1 MQAGLGRPEPPKTAP
16 KPTDQ
21 NTTQQTKPEPEKT
34 LVSYHDFQNVEKRK
48 KILFLVSID
57 ILYCFQGGGGRLDAP
72 PGDPEA
78 LSRENPFREA
88 FLGGDYTICLFF
100 SCLLKIIKTLKNELK
115 KKCSITEGFLSVTV
129 EAWQCLK
136 AFEKDH
142 E

>member
-1 MQAGLGRPEPPKTAP
+1 M
-16 KPTDQ
+16 
-21 NTTQQTKPEPEKT
+21 
-34 LVSYHDFQNVEKRK
+34 
-48 KILFLVSID
+48 
-57 ILYCFQGGGGRLDAP
+57 DAP

-100 SCLLKIIKTLKNELK
+100 SCLLKIITNLKNDFFFI
-115 KKCSITEGFLSVTV
+115 KKCSITERFLSVTV